1 MAWQKTVYSSRG
13 ASIEGDEWDEPSFED
28 CALDEAV
35 VIVDDGARYAA
46 YEATWTVLPEEK
58 RLDLQNHGR
67 IGQSETGDGALQ
79 GLDDLCTLFDDGDGY
94 DDASIDLGGNRLG
107 TLGVEEVAGRWRDA
121 RGSGHYCP
129 APPLTVFVAE
139 NILRNSEWGFS
150 GLSVA
155 DNDLGVRSQ
164 LGLAR
169 FAECLRDRFGT
180 RFGHALVHLDLS
192 GNTLLGVGGHR
203 MLGMKELVKCM
214 RRVDKG
220 AGTLRHLNLSR
231 NELHHEGARFLAE
244 MLDGPGLEALEV
256 LDVSDNYLC
265 TSAAGVPTD
274 AGFEIFAQA
283 VRHHGALT
291 ALDVSRNAGFGD
303 EASEALLAASR
314 EGVAGLRHLRLGG
327 NGGCG
332 ARCCRHVGAA
342 LCLSRTLTDVD
353 LCDLDVPRASLF
365 DLIDCLPT
373 ATSITALDLSGNARA
388 FVWEDAADL
397 SLTYRADP
405 ARKLLEGVRRNT
417 SLLTLRLCR
426 LEIDGVGPDPAA
438 LGAVARSLVANACL
452 PKLIANPFK
461 WPLAD
466 AGDAKWELLR
476 KFKYLD
482 ANEAKKLRSNRTI
495 CGDADARTV
504 LDAVAPPSF
513 RALMTND
520 PASLRKLDA
529 RNPYRKF
536 AARRIQL
543 TWFAH
548 GHAREGQGPV
558 DYATHMTPEEAAYE
572 QLLRSHRAEKGGGRA
587 SVTDLATRKSNF
599 WGKHVGPHRRAS
611 QKQGAYPQRKHT
623 VGPHRRESQRSGMY
637 PGDDGYDP
645 GQARD
650 VHNVLDPRATAL
662 ARMADGEIWSR
673 INVGTPPN
681 DAGGG
686 G

>member
-1 MAWQKTVYSSRG
+1 M
-13 ASIEGDEWDEPSFED
+13 
-28 CALDEAV
+28 
-35 VIVDDGARYAA
+35 
-46 YEATWTVLPEEK
+46 
-58 RLDLQNHGR
+58 
-67 IGQSETGDGALQ
+67 
-79 GLDDLCTLFDDGDGY
+79 
-94 DDASIDLGGNRLG
+94 
-107 TLGVEEVAGRWRDA
+107 
-121 RGSGHYCP
+121 
-129 APPLTVFVAE
+129 
-139 NILRNSEWGFS
+139 
-150 GLSVA
+150 
-155 DNDLGVRSQ
+155 
-164 LGLAR
+164 
-169 FAECLRDRFGT
+169 
-180 RFGHALVHLDLS
+180 
-192 GNTLLGVGGHR
+192 
-203 MLGMKELVKCM
+203 
-214 RRVDKG
+214 
-220 AGTLRHLNLSR
+220 
-231 NELHHEGARFLAE
+231 
-244 MLDGPGLEALEV
+244 
-256 LDVSDNYLC
+256 
-265 TSAAGVPTD
+265 
-274 AGFEIFAQA
+274 
-283 VRHHGALT
+283 
-291 ALDVSRNAGFGD
+291 
-303 EASEALLAASR
+303 
-314 EGVAGLRHLRLGG
+314 
-327 NGGCG
+327 
-332 ARCCRHVGAA
+332 
-342 LCLSRTLTDVD
+342 
-353 LCDLDVPRASLF
+353 
-365 DLIDCLPT
+365 
-373 ATSITALDLSGNARA
+373 
-388 FVWEDAADL
+388 
-397 SLTYRADP
+397 
-405 ARKLLEGVRRNT
+405 RRNT

-426 LEIDGVGPDPAA
+426 LEIDGVGPDAAA

-572 QLLRSHRAEKGGGRA
+572 QLLRSHRAEKSGGRA

-599 WGKHVGPHRRAS
+599 WGKHVGPHRRGS
-611 QKQGAYPQRKHT
+611 QKQGVYPQRKHT

-645 GQARD
+645 DAARD

>member
-1 MAWQKTVYSSRG
+1 M
-13 ASIEGDEWDEPSFED
+13 
-28 CALDEAV
+28 
-35 VIVDDGARYAA
+35 
-46 YEATWTVLPEEK
+46 
-58 RLDLQNHGR
+58 
-67 IGQSETGDGALQ
+67 
-79 GLDDLCTLFDDGDGY
+79 
-94 DDASIDLGGNRLG
+94 
-107 TLGVEEVAGRWRDA
+107 
-121 RGSGHYCP
+121 
-129 APPLTVFVAE
+129 
-139 NILRNSEWGFS
+139 
-150 GLSVA
+150 
-155 DNDLGVRSQ
+155 
-164 LGLAR
+164 
-169 FAECLRDRFGT
+169 
-180 RFGHALVHLDLS
+180 
-192 GNTLLGVGGHR
+192 
-203 MLGMKELVKCM
+203 
-214 RRVDKG
+214 
-220 AGTLRHLNLSR
+220 
-231 NELHHEGARFLAE
+231 
-244 MLDGPGLEALEV
+244 
-256 LDVSDNYLC
+256 
-265 TSAAGVPTD
+265 
-274 AGFEIFAQA
+274 
-283 VRHHGALT
+283 
-291 ALDVSRNAGFGD
+291 
-303 EASEALLAASR
+303 
-314 EGVAGLRHLRLGG
+314 
-327 NGGCG
+327 
-332 ARCCRHVGAA
+332 
-342 LCLSRTLTDVD
+342 D

-365 DLIDCLPT
+365 DLIYCLPT
-373 ATSITALDLSGNARA
+373 ATSITALDLSCNARA
-388 FVWEDAADL
+388 FVGEDAADL

-452 PKLIANPFK
+452 PKLVANPFK

-572 QLLRSHRAEKGGGRA
+572 QLLRSHRAEKSGGRA

-599 WGKHVGPHRRAS
+599 WGKHVGPHRRGS
-611 QKQGAYPQRKHT
+611 QKQGVYPQRKHT

-645 GQARD
+645 DAARD